1 MTYPRREQAGMP
13 RRLDSVPQPRAVYPE
28 IRRNP
33 VMGGLMEAAP
43 FWSPRV
49 LPSCPRG
56 QACQPAST

>member
-13 RRLDSVPQPRAVYPE
+13 RRLDSVPRPRAVYPE

-49 LPSCPRG
+49 LPSCP
-56 QACQPAST
+56 